1 MMKSA
6 KASAGLTGSGQRKN
20 WPVHTPAMSNVIYK
34 VVRAG
39 APAWQKRAEEHAATR
54 VPFVVRPFKKG
65 RDWPFLEEL
74 SERFELVVKFSAL
87 EQAAYFD

>member
-6 KASAGLTGSGQRKN
+6 KGSAGLTDSGQLES
-20 WPVHTPAMSNVIYK
+20 WPAHIRAMSNVIYK

-54 VPFVVRPFKKG
+54 VPFVVRPFNKG
-65 RDWPFLEEL
+65 RHWPFLEEL

-87 EQAAYFD
+87 EQAAYFE